1 MNVLC
6 CTCCYCN
13 SYMCVLWVYLQ
24 VPLPGLDVLLDD
36 GLYLFLLLILHCFST
51 FLHFYIPTHLHRLLL
66 MSYHWSLFCLS
77 CHYCQTVNI
86 YFIIY
91 PSFSLSILYFLSLG
105 WEHLLHLMSVSG
117 CTELVR
123 LGRILLA
130 VCGWCCWL
138 VILCVVGCFG
148 VCALHVSVCL
158 LLFCCA
164 ILCASGT

>member
-13 SYMCVLWVYLQ
+13 SYMCVLWVYLH
-24 VPLPGLDVLLDD
+24 VPLPGLDVLLDN
-36 GLYLFLLLILHCFST
+36 GLYLFLLLILHSFST

-66 MSYHWSLFCLS
+66 MSYHWSLFRLS

-105 WEHLLHLMSVSG
+105 WEHLLHLMSVALND
-117 CTELVR
+117 LVDEGFSW
-123 LGRILLA
+123 LGYFGILMILTHNHS
-130 VCGWCCWL
+130 CHMSCH
-138 VILCVVGCFG
+138 VI
-148 VCALHVSVCL
+148 
-158 LLFCCA
+158 
-164 ILCASGT
+164 